1 MEVNSASDYL
11 TEAELFESNP
21 ASAELGRFA
30 VFNLSLQDLNRTR
43 TARSQACILY
53 FIQMKMSG

>member
-11 TEAELFESNP
+11 AEAKFLESNP
-21 ASAELGRFA
+21 DSAELRQFA
-30 VFNLSLQDLNRTR
+30 IFNLSLQDLNWTR
-43 TARSQACILY
+43 IERSQACILY